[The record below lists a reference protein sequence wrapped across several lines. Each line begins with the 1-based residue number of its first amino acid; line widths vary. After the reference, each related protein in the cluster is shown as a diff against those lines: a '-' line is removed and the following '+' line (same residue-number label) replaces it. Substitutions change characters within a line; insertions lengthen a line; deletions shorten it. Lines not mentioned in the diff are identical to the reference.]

1 MTQKIALVTGG
12 AQGLGFADAVRLAE
26 GGYRIVVAD
35 ANGPGA
41 AAAAET
47 IGGGAVGWELDVRDP
62 DGVDATFARV
72 DAELGR
78 LDVLVN
84 NAGISRPEVTTAV
97 GEDEW
102 HRMIDIHL
110 GGTFRCSKAAYPL
123 LARQGGAIVNVSS
136 VAATLGQ
143 GKRAS
148 YAAAKGGI
156 EALTRD
162 LAMEWVG
169 DGIRVNA
176 VAPGVMETEIL
187 VTNVERG
194 MLDPAVFNDRIP
206 MGRMGQPSEIAE
218 AVFFLA
224 DTATYVTGQTLVVDG
239 GFTVSF
245 AW

>member
-35 ANGPGA
+35 ANGAKA
-41 AAAAET
+41 ADAAERL
-47 IGGGAVGWELDVRDP
+47 GGGAVGWELDVRDA
-62 DGVDATFARV
+62 DGVDATFARL
-72 DAELGR
+72 DTELGR

-84 NAGISRPEVTTAV
+84 NAGISRPEATMLV

-110 GGTFRCSKAAYPL
+110 GGTFRCSKAAHPL

-136 VAATLGQ
+136 IAATLGQ

-156 EALTRD
+156 EAMTRE

-187 VTNVERG
+187 VENIERG

-206 MGRMGQPSEIAE
+206 MGRMGQPSEIAD